1 MNKNYDAGPRV
12 RTNNFFDIGVV
23 GRRTGIMMKT
33 NVKKDADGLDNID
46 DFWDDDNDNSTAD
59 NNQIGT
65 QDADQDEFSGEDDF
79 DEEVHPLP
87 FVQKSDPR
95 RYLEQEA
102 PEELL
107 LTPTSRRSRGGSRGN
122 LSGDKPNYG
131 AEGSPSPSIDR
142 IKKRL
147 VFTMDPSNSETEQ
160 TRSHREHTNKA
171 SFGSP
176 ALDRILRDSQDRKA
190 NMTMNASRDSAW
202 PLKGTSIGPTS
213 STAAINNRA
222 PAKAAPRKAPAKQI
236 AARPSQAPVPSR
248 RPTDLPKAFDFGG
261 YSDDQYDDLGLPNN
275 NMESKRNDAND
286 ASDDGRELTPPPPP
300 PPRATAAKAKSVRTV
315 SEFKQK
321 SRVPPAWL
329 AVSDEDEPIH
339 DELETRREDDDRLRF
354 SDEDDPIRSGDDE
367 ESEEDEEALQ
377 DNRRKMS
384 AFSQKKRTTS
394 IQEPASLYK
403 GAKRAAGAIVTT
415 AKQKYIPKKSAS
427 STTVRQKQRRSDD
440 VDDDEE
446 VKEENEEEEDYGEVP
461 SMTRSK
467 GKSTASS
474 GTSRSS
480 SNNAATK
487 KTGTTRY
494 SGQEV
499 PIVPEQNAEETGVR
513 RSSRTKVAPLKFWMN
528 EKVVYGKSSEG
539 PVIKSVIRAPSE
551 EPQEKR
557 KRMPVK
563 PQRTAEKKEKEKGK
577 EKGKE
582 KVKMKEKQK
591 VEKKNAR
598 EDSEESGQ
606 EHAPEE
612 DIDDSMDMDED
623 QAETRKGLHEDPKVT
638 ADILVFGSDDVVSQD
653 IAESDSSILFRNVQ
667 SGEYQ
672 LHRGLE
678 DPGYVVTGTM
688 KIKPNGRK
696 PVNSGTNTSMVFYV
710 IKGLVQVKVHESEF
724 VVSTGGRFLVPRGNT
739 YSILNVSTKESTL
752 FFVQTKQPRPD
763 ATETTATASPPAASI
778 SITAASSTQPSV
790 KRRSEAG
797 ENTAVRAGSD
807 FSERSLLPPP
817 EEKTTTAAAH
827 PRPSSPE
834 PTRPSPNKRRLTS
847 ARRLLSTSPSPLLPP
862 QLASST
868 EETAS
873 SNDGAGVNR
882 QLSALAS

>member
-1 MNKNYDAGPRV
+1 MSKNYDAGPRV
-12 RTNNFFDIGVV
+12 RANNFFDIGVV
-23 GRRTGIMMKT
+23 GRRTGITMKT

-46 DFWDDDNDNSTAD
+46 DFWDDDDDNSGTD

-65 QDADQDEFSGEDDF
+65 QDAEQDEFSGENDF
-79 DEEVHPLP
+79 EEEVHPLP
-87 FVQKSDPR
+87 SVRKSDPR

-122 LSGDKPNYG
+122 LSGDRPNYG

-147 VFTMDPSNSETEQ
+147 VFTMDPSNNETEQ

-202 PLKGTSIGPTS
+202 PFKDTSVDSTS
-213 STAAINNRA
+213 STAVINNRA
-222 PAKAAPRKAPAKQI
+222 PAKAAPRKAPLKKI
-236 AARPSQAPVPSR
+236 AARSSKAPLSSK
-248 RPTDLPKAFDFGG
+248 RPVDFPKAFDFGG
-261 YSDDQYDDLGLPNN
+261 YSDDQHDDLELPDNN
-275 NMESKRNDAND
+275 IKHKRNDADD
-286 ASDDGRELTPPPPP
+286 ASDDERELTPPPS
-300 PPRATAAKAKSVRTV
+300 RATAAKAKSVRTA
-315 SEFKQK
+315 SELKQK

-329 AVSDEDEPIH
+329 ALSDEDEPVH
-339 DELETRREDDDRLRF
+339 DEPETRRETDDRLRF

-377 DNRRKMS
+377 DNRRKLS
-384 AFSQKKRTTS
+384 SFSQKKRTAS

-403 GAKRAAGAIVTT
+403 RGKRAAGAIITT

-427 STTVRQKQRRSDD
+427 STTVRQKQRRGDDVDD

-446 VKEENEEEEDYGEVP
+446 VKEKNEEEEDYGEVP
-461 SMTRSK
+461 SMDRSK

-474 GTSRSS
+474 GASRSS
-480 SNNAATK
+480 SDNAATK
-487 KTGTTRY
+487 KTGTARY
-494 SGQEV
+494 SGHEV

-513 RSSRTKVAPLKFWMN
+513 KSSRTKVAPLKFWMN

-557 KRMPVK
+557 KRMPAK
-563 PQRTAEKKEKEKGK
+563 SQRTTGKKEKEKGK
-577 EKGKE
+577 V
-582 KVKMKEKQK
+582 KVKEKQK
-591 VEKKNAR
+591 VEKKDAQ

-606 EHAPEE
+606 DHAPEE
-612 DIDDSMDMDED
+612 NIDDSIDMDED

-653 IAESDSSILFRNVQ
+653 IAESKSSILFRNVQ

-710 IKGLVQVKVHESEF
+710 IKGLVKVKVHESEF

-739 YSILNVSTKESTL
+739 YSIFNVSTKESTL

-763 ATETTATASPPAASI
+763 ATETIATASPPAASI
-778 SITAASSTQPSV
+778 SITATSSTQPSA

-797 ENTAVRAGSD
+797 EITAVRAGSD
-807 FSERSLLPPP
+807 FSERSPLPPP
-817 EEKTTTAAAH
+817 KEMTTTTAAH
-827 PRPSSPE
+827 PRSPSPE
-834 PTRPSPNKRRLTS
+834 PTTPSPNKRRLTS

-862 QLASST
+862 QLASLT
-868 EETAS
+868 EETAAS
-873 SNDGAGVNR
+873 SDGPSVSK
-882 QLSALAS
+882 QPSALAS